1 MGGKDKDG
9 MGDGRGEQAARKG
22 SPDATGLTSASVT
35 GSRREEGNVS
45 MNIDM
50 TWNENEKSNTG

>member
-9 MGDGRGEQAARKG
+9 MGDGRGEQTVRKG

-35 GSRREEGNVS
+35 GIGREEGTVS

-50 TWNENEKSNTG
+50 TWNENEKSNAG